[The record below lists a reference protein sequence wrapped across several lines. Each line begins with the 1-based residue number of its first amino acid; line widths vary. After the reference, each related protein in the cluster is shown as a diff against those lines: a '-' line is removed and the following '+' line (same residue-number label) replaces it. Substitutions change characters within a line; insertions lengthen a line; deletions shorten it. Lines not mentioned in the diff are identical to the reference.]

1 MFEDIES
8 FCEDVKNWL
17 SSDEENIAVIHC
29 KAGKVSLSLALAL
42 TLCLRVCVGLTHQPH
57 AAITGTNG
65 PHDLLLA
72 AV

>member
-29 KAGKVSLSLALAL
+29 KAGKVSLS
-42 TLCLRVCVGLTHQPH
+42 HSM
-57 AAITGTNG
+57 
-65 PHDLLLA
+65 
-72 AV
+72 